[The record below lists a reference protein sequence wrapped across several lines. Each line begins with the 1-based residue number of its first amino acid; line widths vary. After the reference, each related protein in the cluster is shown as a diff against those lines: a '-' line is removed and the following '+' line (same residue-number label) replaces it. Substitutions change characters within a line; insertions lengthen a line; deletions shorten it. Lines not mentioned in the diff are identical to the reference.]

1 MVVDW
6 IVMVDITTGKQENI
20 ILIEENLISVAS
32 H

>member
-20 ILIEENLISVAS
+20 ILIEEDLISVAS